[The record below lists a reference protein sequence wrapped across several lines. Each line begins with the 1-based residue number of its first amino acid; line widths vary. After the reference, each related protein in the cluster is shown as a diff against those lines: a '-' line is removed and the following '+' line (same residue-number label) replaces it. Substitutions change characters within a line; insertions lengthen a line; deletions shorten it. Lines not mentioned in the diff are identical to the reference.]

1 MTLPTTSR
9 VRAPLPI
16 LFFAAFLA
24 LTGCATST
32 PGPVGPISTGNPR
45 VDPVQGQETGDLGSE
60 TIGEEGM
67 DELVEDDV
75 PTGPF
80 TPPHMEGRELIRAG
94 VLLPFTH
101 PNERVRQQ
109 AEGML
114 AGIELALFDFNN
126 ENIVLLPKDTGGS
139 QSQAV
144 TAAEDLRE
152 NGVDV
157 VLGPL
162 FGANVQQVQAALTP
176 PQETDFFGFT
186 TEPAEDP
193 KPVIAFSNDKSVAS
207 YGAWLASIAP
217 EEEVSAIIEYAAL
230 RGYDQ
235 FAFFGPQSGLGTRI
249 EAAMQAAVLDN
260 GGFMLASG
268 FYPASSTNPNVEAEY
283 FATTIATAVENGARV
298 AVLVPERGNRL
309 RRIAPLLAYYGVDT
323 RQVRMLGTGAWND
336 PDVWREPSL
345 RGAWFPTA
353 PSVDVKDF
361 EQRFARMYGAQPS
374 SLAAVAYDAAALVI
388 ALSED
393 GSLLPAELINRDGFM
408 GVNGLFRF
416 RDDGTAERSLAIME
430 IDPTLEDGAGAK
442 EILPVSPS
450 FDPTIG

>member
-1 MTLPTTSR
+1 MTLPATSR
-9 VRAPLPI
+9 VRGPLPI
-16 LFFAAFLA
+16 LFFAVFLA
-24 LTGCATST
+24 LAGCATQS

-45 VDPVQGQETGDLGSE
+45 VDPVTGQPDTSHGGVD
-60 TIGEEGM
+60 EEGTSGL
-67 DELVEDDV
+67 EVEEAA
-75 PTGPF
+75 GPY
-80 TPPHMEGRELIRAG
+80 TPPHMEGREMIRAG

-101 PNERVRQQ
+101 PSERVRQE

-114 AGIELALFDFNN
+114 AGIELALFDYGD
-126 ENIVLLPKDTGGS
+126 ENIVLLPTDTGGS

-144 TAAEDLRE
+144 ESAESLSKK
-152 NGVDV
+152 GVDV

-162 FGANVQQVQAALTP
+162 FGANVQPVKEALTP
-176 PQETDFFGFT
+176 ESSQGFFGFGPAE
-186 TEPAEDP
+186 TEPG
-193 KPVIAFSNDKSVAS
+193 KPVIAFSNDRAVAS

-217 EEEVSAIIEYAAL
+217 EEEVSAIVEYAAL

-235 FAFFGPQSGLGTRI
+235 FAFFGPDSDLGVRV
-249 EAAMQAAVLDN
+249 EAAMQTTVIAN
-260 GGFMLASG
+260 GGFMLTSS
-268 FYPASSTNPNVEAEY
+268 FYPASSANPAAEAEY
-283 FATTIATAVENGARV
+283 FAQIVESAVNAGRRV

-323 RQVRMLGTGAWND
+323 RRVKMLGTGSWND
-336 PDVWREPSL
+336 PNIWREPSL

-353 PSVDVKDF
+353 PSKDVAEF
-361 EQRFARMYGAQPS
+361 EQSFRRMYGAAPS

-388 ALSED
+388 ALSQD
-393 GSLLPAELINRDGFM
+393 GTLETEELINRDGFL

-430 IDPTLEDGAGAK
+430 IDPTAPDGSGVK
-442 EILPVSPS
+442 EVLPVSPS

>member
-24 LTGCATST
+24 VAGCATST

-45 VDPVQGQETGDLGSE
+45 VDPVPGNGTGDPENE

-67 DELVEDDV
+67 DDIAEVEG
-75 PTGPF
+75 PTGPY
-80 TPPHMEGRELIRAG
+80 TPPHMQGREIIRAG

-126 ENIVLLPKDTGGS
+126 QNIVLLPKDTGGS
-139 QSQAV
+139 QSQAII
-144 TAAEDLRE
+144 AAEDLRDS
-152 NGVDV
+152 GVDV

-176 PQETDFFGFT
+176 PPETDFFGFS
-186 TEPAEDP
+186 TEPEEDP

-217 EEEVSAIIEYAAL
+217 EEEVAAIVEYAAL

-249 EAAMQAAVLDN
+249 EAAMQAAVVEN
-260 GGFMLASG
+260 GGFMLTSG

-283 FATTIATAVENGARV
+283 FANTIANAVENGARI

-323 RQVRMLGTGAWND
+323 RRVKMLGTGGWND
-336 PDVWREPSL
+336 PNIWREPSL

-353 PSVDVKDF
+353 PSVDVRDF
-361 EQRFARMYGAQPS
+361 DQRFERMYGAKPS

-393 GSLLPAELINRDGFM
+393 GELLPAELINRDGFM

-430 IDPTLEDGAGAK
+430 IDPTANDGTGVK

>member
-16 LFFAAFLA
+16 LFFATFLA
-24 LTGCATST
+24 LAGSATSS

-45 VDPVQGQETGDLGSE
+45 VDPVPGGETGDLSTE
-60 TIGEEGM
+60 QIGEEGM
-67 DELVEDDV
+67 EEIAEDV
-75 PTGPF
+75 PSGPY
-80 TPPHMEGRELIRAG
+80 TPPHMEGREVIRAG
-94 VLLPFTH
+94 VLLPFSH

-114 AGIELALFDFNN
+114 AGIELALFDFGN
-126 ENIVLLPKDTGGS
+126 ENVVLLPKDTGGS

-144 TAAEDLRE
+144 TAAEDLRA
-152 NGVDV
+152 NGADV

-162 FGANVQQVQAALTP
+162 FGANVQQVREALTP
-176 PQETDFFGFT
+176 PQETDFFGFST
-186 TEPAEDP
+186 QPAEEP
-193 KPVIAFSNDKSVAS
+193 NPIIAFSNDKSVAS

-217 EEEVSAIIEYAAL
+217 EEEVDAIIEYATQ

-235 FAFFGPQSGLGTRI
+235 FAFFGPQSSLGTRI
-249 EAAMQAAVLDN
+249 EAAMQQAVFEN
-260 GGFMLASG
+260 GGFMLTSG
-268 FYPASSTNPNVEAEY
+268 FYPASSTNPNTEAEY
-283 FATTIATAVENGARV
+283 FAQTIANAVEQGAQV

-323 RQVRMLGTGAWND
+323 RQVKMLGTGAWND
-336 PDVWREPSL
+336 PNIWREPSL

-353 PSVDVKDF
+353 PSVDIADF
-361 EQRFARMYGAQPS
+361 EQRFTRMYGAKPS

-393 GSLLPAELINRDGFM
+393 GELVAEELINRDGFL

-430 IDPTLEDGAGAK
+430 IDPDIEDGTGVK
-442 EILPVSPS
+442 EILPVSTS
-450 FDPTIG
+450 FEETIG

>member
-16 LFFAAFLA
+16 LFFAGFLA
-24 LTGCATST
+24 LAGCATST

-45 VDPVQGQETGDLGSE
+45 VDPVPGGDTGDLGTGTVDE
-60 TIGEEGM
+60 DGM
-67 DELVEDDV
+67 GDIADGA
-75 PTGPF
+75 PSGPY
-80 TPPHMEGRELIRAG
+80 TPPHMQGREIIRAG

-101 PNERVRQQ
+101 PNPSVRQQ

-114 AGIELALFDFNN
+114 AGIELALFDFDN

-139 QSQAV
+139 QSQAA
-144 TAAEDLRE
+144 TAAEDLKAK
-152 NGVDV
+152 GVDV

-162 FGANVQQVQAALTP
+162 FGANVQQVRDTFTP
-176 PQETDFFGFT
+176 VQEQDFFGFN
-186 TEPAEDP
+186 TEPAEAA
-193 KPVIAFSNDKSVAS
+193 KPIIAFSNDRSVAS

-217 EEEVSAIIEYAAL
+217 EEEVAAIIEYAAL

-249 EAAMQAAVLDN
+249 EMAMQTAVLEN
-260 GGFMLASG
+260 GGSMLTSG
-268 FYPASSTNPNVEAEY
+268 FYPASSTNPNTEAEY
-283 FATTIATAVENGARV
+283 FANTVANAVERGARV

-309 RRIAPLLAYYGVDT
+309 RRIAPLLAYHGVDT
-323 RQVRMLGTGAWND
+323 RRVKMLGTGAWND
-336 PDVWREPSL
+336 PNVWREPSL

-353 PSVDVKDF
+353 PSVDVADF
-361 EQRFARMYGAQPS
+361 EQRFVRMYGAEPS
-374 SLAAVAYDAAALVI
+374 SLAAVSYDAAALVV
-388 ALSED
+388 ALSAD
-393 GSLLPAELINRDGFM
+393 GELLADELINKDGFM
-408 GVNGLFRF
+408 GINGLFRF

-430 IDPTLEDGAGAK
+430 IDPTLEDGSGVK

-450 FDPTIG
+450 FEATIG

>member
-1 MTLPTTSR
+1 MTSPATSR
-9 VRAPLPI
+9 VRRPLPI

-24 LTGCATST
+24 LAGCATQA

-45 VDPVQGQETGDLGSE
+45 VDPVANGENGGIVDGEVTDESLGDL
-60 TIGEEGM
+60 
-67 DELVEDDV
+67 DA
-75 PTGPF
+75 PTGPY
-80 TPPHMEGRELIRAG
+80 TPPHMEGRDVVRAG

-101 PNERVRQQ
+101 PNARVRQQ

-114 AGIELALFDFNN
+114 AGIELALFDYGN
-126 ENIVLLPKDTGGS
+126 ENIVLIPKDTGGS
-139 QSQAV
+139 PSQA
-144 TAAEDLRE
+144 TDAAEDLAAK
-152 NGVDV
+152 GVDV

-162 FGANVQQVQAALTP
+162 FGANVQLVQAALTP
-176 PQETDFFGFT
+176 EADQGFFGIGG
-186 TEPAEDP
+186 EAPEEP
-193 KPVIAFSNDKSVAS
+193 KPVIAFSNDRSVAS

-217 EEEVSAIIEYAAL
+217 EEEVAAIIEYAAL

-249 EAAMQAAVLDN
+249 EAAMQQAVQEN
-260 GGFMLASG
+260 GGFMIGSA
-268 FYPASSTNPNVEAEY
+268 FYPASSTNPNTEAEY
-283 FATTIATAVENGARV
+283 FAQIVAQAAESGGRV

-323 RQVRMLGTGAWND
+323 RLVKMLGTGAWND
-336 PDVWREPSL
+336 EAIWREPSL

-353 PSVDVKDF
+353 PTAEIAGF
-361 EQRFARMYGAQPS
+361 EESFKRMYGTEPS
-374 SLAAVAYDAAALVI
+374 SLAAVSYDAAALVI
-388 ALSED
+388 ALSQD
-393 GSLLPAELINRDGFM
+393 GALKTPDLINRDGFL

-416 RDDGTAERSLAIME
+416 RTDGTAERSLAIME
-430 IDPTLEDGAGAK
+430 IDPTAEDGSGVK

>member
-1 MTLPTTSR
+1 MTSTAALR
-9 VRAPLPI
+9 VRRPLPI

-24 LTGCATST
+24 LAGCATQA

-45 VDPVQGQETGDLGSE
+45 VDPVPGENGDLGTGE
-60 TIGEEGM
+60 VGEEGM
-67 DELVEDDV
+67 GEVEV
-75 PTGPF
+75 VEETGPF
-80 TPPHMEGRELIRAG
+80 TPPHMEGRDVIRAG

-101 PNERVRQQ
+101 PNARVRQQ

-114 AGIELALFDFNN
+114 AGIELALFDYGN
-126 ENIVLLPKDTGGS
+126 ENIVILPKDTGGS
-139 QSQAV
+139 QSQAIE
-144 TAAEDLRE
+144 AAEDLAAR
-152 NGVDV
+152 GADV

-162 FGANVQQVQAALTP
+162 FGANVQPVKEALSP
-176 PQETDFFGFT
+176 VVEQGFFGIR
-186 TEPAEDP
+186 PAEP
-193 KPVIAFSNDKSVAS
+193 EVEGKPVIAFSNDRSVAS

-217 EEEVSAIIEYAAL
+217 EEEVDAIIEYASL

-249 EAAMQAAVLDN
+249 EAAMQQAVTEN
-260 GGFMLASG
+260 GGFMIASG
-268 FYPASSTNPNVEAEY
+268 FYPASSTNPNTEAEY
-283 FATTIATAVENGARV
+283 FAKTIEAAVETGARV

-323 RQVRMLGTGAWND
+323 RQVKMLGTGAWND
-336 PDVWREPSL
+336 EAIWREPSL

-353 PSVDVKDF
+353 PSSDVADF
-361 EQRFARMYGAQPS
+361 EESFTRMYGTAPS
-374 SLAAVAYDAAALVI
+374 SLAAVAYDAAALVV
-388 ALSED
+388 ALSAD
-393 GSLLPAELINRDGFM
+393 GALETSELINRDGFL

-430 IDPTLEDGAGAK
+430 IDPSVEDGTGVK
-442 EILPVSPS
+442 EVLPVSPS

>member
-16 LFFAAFLA
+16 LFFAAILA
-24 LTGCATST
+24 MTGCATSS

-45 VDPVQGQETGDLGSE
+45 VDPVTGEPTGELGSD
-60 TIGEEGM
+60 TVGEEGM
-67 DELVEDDV
+67 SDIAEGEG
-75 PTGPF
+75 PTGPY
-80 TPPHMEGRELIRAG
+80 TPPHMEGREIIRAG

-114 AGIELALFDFNN
+114 AGIELALFDFGN
-126 ENIVLLPKDTGGS
+126 ENVVLLPKDTGGS

-144 TAAEDLRE
+144 TAAEDLR
-152 NGVDV
+152 NQGADV

-162 FGANVQQVQAALTP
+162 FGANVQQVREALTP
-176 PQETDFFGFT
+176 PQESDFFGFT
-186 TEPAEDP
+186 TEPAEEP
-193 KPVIAFSNDKSVAS
+193 NPVIAFSNDRSVAS

-217 EEEVSAIIEYAAL
+217 EEEVTAIIEYAAL

-235 FAFFGPQSGLGTRI
+235 FAFFGPQSGLGTQI
-249 EAAMQAAVLDN
+249 EAAMQQAVLEN
-260 GGFMLASG
+260 GGFMLTSG
-268 FYPASSTNPNVEAEY
+268 FYPASSTNPNTEAEY
-283 FATTIATAVENGARV
+283 FAQTIANAVESGARI

-323 RQVRMLGTGAWND
+323 RQVKMLGTGAWND
-336 PDVWREPSL
+336 PNIWREPSL

-353 PSVDVKDF
+353 PSVDVADF

-393 GSLLPAELINRDGFM
+393 GELTSGELINRDGFM
-408 GVNGLFRF
+408 GINGLFRF

-430 IDPTLEDGAGAK
+430 IDPTLEDGSGAK

-450 FDPTIG
+450 FDETIG

>member
-1 MTLPTTSR
+1 MTLPATLR
-9 VRAPLPI
+9 VRRPLPI
-16 LFFAAFLA
+16 LFFSAFLA
-24 LTGCATST
+24 LAGCATSA

-45 VDPVQGQETGDLGSE
+45 VDPVPGGDGDLGTGE
-60 TIGEEGM
+60 VGEEGM
-67 DELVEDDV
+67 GEVEITE
-75 PTGPF
+75 PTGPY
-80 TPPHMEGRELIRAG
+80 TPPHMEGREIIRAG

-114 AGIELALFDFNN
+114 AGIELALFDYGN
-126 ENIVLLPKDTGGS
+126 ENIVILPKDTGGS
-139 QSQAV
+139 QSQAIE
-144 TAAEDLRE
+144 AAEDLAAR
-152 NGVDV
+152 GADV

-162 FGANVQQVQAALTP
+162 FGANVQPVKAALTP
-176 PQETDFFGFT
+176 EVETSFFGIR
-186 TEPAEDP
+186 PAETEEG
-193 KPVIAFSNDKSVAS
+193 KPVIAFSNDRSVAS

-217 EEEVSAIIEYAAL
+217 EEEVATIIEYAAL

-235 FAFFGPQSGLGTRI
+235 FAFFGPQSSLGIQI
-249 EAAMQAAVLDN
+249 EAAMQQAVFEN
-260 GGFMLASG
+260 GGFMLTSA
-268 FYPASSTNPNVEAEY
+268 FYPASSANPNTEAEY
-283 FATTIATAVENGARV
+283 FATTIAAAVEAGARV

-323 RQVRMLGTGAWND
+323 REVKMLGTGAWND
-336 PDVWREPSL
+336 ENIWREPSL

-353 PSVDVKDF
+353 PSEDISDF
-361 EQRFARMYGAQPS
+361 DQRFSRMYGARPS
-374 SLAAVAYDAAALVI
+374 SLAAVSYDAAALVV

-393 GSLLPAELINRDGFM
+393 GELTPGELINRDGFL

-430 IDPTLEDGAGAK
+430 IDPAVEDGSGVK

-450 FDPTIG
+450 FDSTIG